1 MGAQMCKSDDT
12 YTSVSKKQ
20 KGSIMTKSMKKRRPA
35 NKGIIAEYI
44 WIDGAGDLRSK
55 ARTLSKKVTNVNQLP
70 EWNYDGSS
78 CFQATTENS
87 EIIMQPVFFFP
98 DPFRGGDH
106 IMVLTETF
114 MWKDKTY
121 KELIPSNT
129 NFRHFAKK
137 IFDAGLEE
145 EPWFGLE

>member
-1 MGAQMCKSDDT
+1 MCKSDDT
-12 YTSVSKKQ
+12 YLSAVQKKQ
-20 KGSIMTKSMKKRRPA
+20 KGSINTRAMRKRNPA

-55 ARTLSKKVTNVNQLP
+55 ARTLPNKVKKVSDLP

-78 CFQATTENS
+78 CFQAKTENS
-87 EIIMQPVFFFP
+87 ELIMHPVFFFP

-106 IMVLTETF
+106 ICVLVETF
-114 MWKDKTY
+114 MWKDTTY
-121 KELIPSNT
+121 KELVPANT

-137 IFDAGLEE
+137 IFDAGLQE